1 MPAPV
6 RRGDPWRVTVTL
18 GARSQRPAALPR
30 AARPRVT
37 LSRAALP
44 TAVLLAALW
53 AGAPALGSA
62 ATTVSR
68 AGAGSLAA
76 AASPSPARAK
86 RVKLFVVPRRKHGRK
101 PVTLYGIAARTLGD
115 GTRFMEIFRLNK
127 GRLQPTGGR
136 LRNPLVIRPGWILK
150 LPRDARGPGVHL
162 GVIPHVKPRPPAPKP
177 VPSQSAAPPA
187 SPAPV
192 QSPAPQPSAA
202 STPSASF
209 SPFQW
214 SGTGS
219 AFVLGGGV
227 AVLALAGLA
236 SFAVK
241 RRRAAAATASAGAT
255 SDGGTAAG
263 AAAADPDFAAGP
275 FPGTAAAPGRSAP
288 FSSASGASGSG
299 LGRRRPTRPKAA
311 GQSGRPAPPLGGPTW
326 PEPGT
331 SDQTSTGTAGQ
342 AGEVAEAGGVAE
354 PGSGQHETA
363 ELHAAVLSASAELGR
378 VAAHIAENLSALAEP
393 LTEPEPAD
401 EADQPGLSG
410 SGQPQPGK
418 READSDWSFL
428 SLTKSPAD
436 H

>member
-6 RRGDPWRVTVTL
+6 RRGDPGRVTVTL
-18 GARSQRPAALPR
+18 GQRSRLPAAL
-30 AARPRVT
+30 
-37 LSRAALP
+37 LSKAALP

-53 AGAPALGSA
+53 AGPSALGSA

-86 RVKLFVVPRRKHGRK
+86 RVKLFVVPRRKPGRK
-101 PVTLYGIAARTLGD
+101 PVTLYGIAARALGD

-136 LRNPLVIRPGWILK
+136 LRNPLVIRPGWILE
-150 LPRDARGPGVHL
+150 LPKDAHGPGVHL
-162 GVIPHVKPRPPAPKP
+162 GRIPHVKPRPPAPRP
-177 VPSQSAAPPA
+177 APSQSAAPTH

-192 QSPAPQPSAA
+192 QSPAPAQPSA
-202 STPSASF
+202 SRTTSASF

-214 SGTGS
+214 SSTGS

-227 AVLALAGLA
+227 LVLALAGLA
-236 SFAVK
+236 IFAVK
-241 RRRAAAATASAGAT
+241 RRRASRAGAVPAARAA
-255 SDGGTAAG
+255 SVAG
-263 AAAADPDFAAGP
+263 AS
-275 FPGTAAAPGRSAP
+275 PGTAAPRRSAP
-288 FSSASGASGSG
+288 FTSASGASGAG
-299 LGRRRPTRPKAA
+299 LGRRRPTYPKAA
-311 GQSGRPAPPLGGPTW
+311 GLSGRPASPLGGPTW
-326 PEPGT
+326 PEPG
-331 SDQTSTGTAGQ
+331 DDDRTGAG
-342 AGEVAEAGGVAE
+342 AGVSEAAE
-354 PGSGQHETA
+354 PGSGPHDTA

-393 LTEPEPAD
+393 LTEPKPAAEPD
-401 EADQPGLSG
+401 PPGPSEA
-410 SGQPQPGK
+410 GQPQPGK

-428 SLTKSPAD
+428 SLTQSPAD

>member
-1 MPAPV
+1 MPVPV
-6 RRGDPWRVTVTL
+6 RRGDPGRVTVTL
-18 GARSQRPAALPR
+18 GKRSRRPAAL
-30 AARPRVT
+30 

-53 AGAPALGSA
+53 AGAPALGSP

-136 LRNPLVIRPGWILK
+136 LRNPLVIRPGWILE
-150 LPRDARGPGVHL
+150 LPRDAHGRGVHL
-162 GVIPHVKPRPPAPKP
+162 GRVPHVKPRPPAPKP
-177 VPSQSAAPPA
+177 VPSQPA
-187 SPAPV
+187 APV
-192 QSPAPQPSAA
+192 QSAPASPPATARSSA
-202 STPSASF
+202 SGTGSSSF

-214 SGTGS
+214 SSTGS

-227 AVLALAGLA
+227 LVLALAGLGITA
-236 SFAVK
+236 AK
-241 RRRAAAATASAGAT
+241 RRRGRRPGAVTA
-255 SDGGTAAG
+255 GGTARTGTGPSGPAPAG
-263 AAAADPDFAAGP
+263 AAPAAAS
-275 FPGTAAAPGRSAP
+275 PGTAAFRRSAP
-288 FSSASGASGSG
+288 FTSAPGIRGAGP
-299 LGRRRPTRPKAA
+299 RRRPAHPEAA
-311 GQSGRPAPPLGGPTW
+311 GPSGRPASPLGGPTW
-326 PEPGT
+326 PEPDAIWPESAAT
-331 SDQTSTGTAGQ
+331 WP
-342 AGEVAEAGGVAE
+342 E
-354 PGSGQHETA
+354 PGDDDRTGAGAEVTTEVTEPGTGQPAAT

-393 LTEPEPAD
+393 TAEPEPAAEPQPS
-401 EADQPGLSG
+401 EADQ
-410 SGQPQPGK
+410 QQPGK

>member
-1 MPAPV
+1 MPVPV
-6 RRGDPWRVTVTL
+6 RRGDPGRVTVTL
-18 GARSQRPAALPR
+18 GRRSRRPAAL
-30 AARPRVT
+30 

-62 ATTVSR
+62 VSR

-136 LRNPLVIRPGWILK
+136 LRNPLVIRPGWILE
-150 LPRDARGPGVHL
+150 LPKDAHGRGVHL
-162 GVIPHVKPRPPAPKP
+162 GRVPHVKPRPPKP
-177 VPSQSAAPPA
+177 VPSQSAAP
-187 SPAPV
+187 V
-192 QSPAPQPSAA
+192 QSPAPASPPATARSSA
-202 STPSASF
+202 SGTGSSSF

-214 SGTGS
+214 SSTGS

-227 AVLALAGLA
+227 LVLALAGL
-236 SFAVK
+236 
-241 RRRAAAATASAGAT
+241 
-255 SDGGTAAG
+255 
-263 AAAADPDFAAGP
+263 
-275 FPGTAAAPGRSAP
+275 GTAAAKRRRGRRPGAVTAGGTARAGTGPSGPGPGGAGPGAASPGAAAFRRSAAVT
-288 FSSASGASGSG
+288 SAPGIRGAGP
-299 LGRRRPTRPKAA
+299 RRRPAHPEAA
-311 GQSGRPAPPLGGPTW
+311 GPSGRPPAPRGGATW
-326 PEPGT
+326 PEPDAIWPE
-331 SDQTSTGTAGQ
+331 SDATWPEPDEGDRAGAGAEVTA
-342 AGEVAEAGGVAE
+342 EVAE
-354 PGSGQHETA
+354 PGTGQPGTT

-378 VAAHIAENLSALAEP
+378 VAANIAENLSVLAEP
-393 LTEPEPAD
+393 LNEPGPGAEPEPDGA
-401 EADQPGLSG
+401 SG
-410 SGQPQPGK
+410 AGQPQPGK

-436 H
+436 R